1 MWEMKLDKSKWSF
14 YSQKSMVSTK
24 SVLVKKTF
32 LQISAQNKYIQNF
45 MVILTRTED
54 DNIASI
60 LHVS

>member
-1 MWEMKLDKSKWSF
+1 MKLDKSKWSF